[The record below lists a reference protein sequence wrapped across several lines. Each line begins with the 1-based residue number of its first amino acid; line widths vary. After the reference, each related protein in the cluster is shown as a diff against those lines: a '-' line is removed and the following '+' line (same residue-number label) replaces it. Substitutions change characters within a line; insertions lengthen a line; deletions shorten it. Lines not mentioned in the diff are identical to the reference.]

1 MQISTTDSVR
11 KALIHA
17 ARAEYI
23 TPGKTKNIS
32 EAVRWY
38 IAEHLIRS
46 AGIPATITP
55 REKDRPRTILDE
67 YERPTCPKC
76 GAALFW
82 KSGCSSCK
90 GPVKKN
96 QWICV
101 ACGFI
106 HFTKDTLAEA
116 IAKLEKKEA

>member
-1 MQISTTDSVR
+1 MRRPTEQEWRAV
-11 KALIHA
+11 LIRA

-32 EAVRWY
+32 MAMRLYAEAHPE
-38 IAEHLIRS
+38 ACE
-46 AGIPATITP
+46 GIPATITP

-82 KSGCSSCK
+82 KSGCGSCR

-106 HFTKDTLAEA
+106 HYTKDTLSEA